1 MNYRRVTVYAL
12 FLSLI
17 LALAFVHPTRAARIK
32 DLVGFRG
39 VRSNQLIGYGLVVGL
54 NGTGDSTS
62 SEFMQKSLGEALARM
77 GISGDAK
84 KFKVK
89 NVAAVM
95 VTADLPPFARQGSK
109 IDVVISSIGDAKN
122 LQGGTLLMT
131 PLKAANQDVYAVA
144 QGPISIGGFVATA
157 NNATGGVQGNTM
169 IQQNHPTVGRI
180 ANGAMVEREVEL
192 ALEDMET
199 LQISL
204 NNPDFTTA
212 LRITNKINEALDGNY
227 AKAVDSGSIDLEI
240 PGSFKRK
247 VVQMISRVEA
257 LEVEP
262 DVMAKVILNERT
274 GTIVM
279 GHDVRIS
286 PVAVAHGNLT
296 IQVTTEFEVSQ
307 PNPFSQGETRVVPKT
322 SILADTGM
330 EGTLAMVEGLS
341 IGDLVKALNELG
353 VTPRDL
359 IAILQAIKSS
369 GALQAE
375 IEIT

>member
-1 MNYRRVTVYAL
+1 MNLKRITIYAF

-17 LALAFVHPTRAARIK
+17 LVIAFVHPTRAARVK
-32 DLVGFRG
+32 DLVGFKG

-54 NGTGDSTS
+54 NGTGDTTS
-62 SEFMQKSLGEALARM
+62 NEFMQKSLGEALARM

-95 VTADLPPFARQGSK
+95 VTADLPAFSRQGSK
-109 IDVVISSIGDAKN
+109 IDVVISSIGDAKS

-131 PLKAANQDVYAVA
+131 ALKAANQDVYAVA
-144 QGPISIGGFVATA
+144 QGPVSIGGFVIQT
-157 NNATGGVQGNTM
+157 QNTS

-180 ANGAMVEREVEL
+180 ANGALVEREVEL
-192 ALEDMET
+192 ALEDMDS
-199 LQISL
+199 LHMSL
-204 NNPDFTTA
+204 NSPDFTTA

-227 AKAVDSGSIDLEI
+227 AKAIDSGSVDIEI
-240 PGSFKRK
+240 PGSFKSK
-247 VVQMISRVEA
+247 VVQMISRIEA
-257 LEVEP
+257 LEVQP
-262 DVMAKVILNERT
+262 DQLAKVILNERT
-274 GTIVM
+274 GTVVM

-296 IQVTTEFEVSQ
+296 IQVTTEYEVSQ
-307 PNPFSQGETRVVPKT
+307 PNPFSQGETKVIPKT
-322 SILADTGM
+322 SILADTGE